1 MSRKQNKVFV
11 RQGFAEL
18 FDMPV
23 TIADPDRALGTHVYT
38 AMALKD
44 DGKALRWTVISIP
57 SAYRHPAAKRRG
69 KNADVKPEPP
79 AASTAAEALDRITLP
94 PEAIE
99 KISALISPGSSL
111 IVSDNPL
118 SDETD
123 ADTDFIV
130 LTP

>member
-1 MSRKQNKVFV
+1 M
-11 RQGFAEL
+11 
-18 FDMPV
+18 
-23 TIADPDRALGTHVYT
+23 TIADADRPLGTHVYT

-44 DGKALRWTVISIP
+44 GGKALRWTVISIP
-57 SAYRHPAAKRRG
+57 SAYRHQKAKRRG
-69 KNADVKPEPP
+69 KSADAEPEPQ
-79 AASTAAEALDRITLP
+79 AASNPVDALDRIALP

-111 IVSDNPL
+111 IVSDNAL

-123 ADTDFIV
+123 EDTDFIV